1 MLQTT
6 TNLKLKIAAK
16 THNSSLSF
24 TGLAVPQK
32 LKTNSKQLSFGS
44 KTIDSDGNIVI
55 NNTTTVSTSRTNIG
69 KVNELTTNTTSSIIP
84 YNKNVAI
91 ATFTITPSTN
101 FKISNPPSVSVS
113 SGNNSNLNLF
123 IEKTPTLNKF
133 NIVCNSSRAIKSR
146 DDVNVDLN
154 YSVARVTTPSTNTI
168 KRLYLGSST
177 INKEGEERLIKIYGS
192 PSTPF
197 ELSVLDSSDNSILTN
212 TNSTFVLPVGV
223 KQSLS
228 QKLNKKGHY
237 FYKQRFPSL
246 PTIRVTKVNGS
257 MAASGA
263 TKVIFDSLTDV
274 QVGDEIFLTDAN
286 NKFFA
291 DGETIKVLT
300 LNPDGDN
307 ANECELTKSIIAAD
321 NRPVAFKRSTTY
333 KINLETSGTK
343 DSSIA
348 STFPTQTFNQYTGS
362 VIKVI
367 GTAVTGAA
375 INGGGSGAA
384 NNQYYGFE
392 HDGKNKQISLI
403 YTLTGKTFTQAS
415 NHPVPSDVALTS
427 GNVEF
432 GVSSIR
438 ATGTG
443 TTEYKLYILILI
455 DKVGIDDSVI
465 TVSLDN
471 IVS

>member
-16 THNSSLSF
+16 TYNSSLSF
-24 TGLAVPQK
+24 TGLAVSQK
-32 LKTNSKQLSFGS
+32 FKTNLKQLSFGS

-177 INKEGEERLIKIYGS
+177 INKEGEERFIKIYGS
-192 PSTPF
+192 PNTPF

-237 FYKQRFPSL
+237 FYRQRFPSL
-246 PTIRVTKVNGS
+246 PTVLVTKINVGGGVTS
-257 MAASGA
+257 A
-263 TKVIFDSLTDV
+263 TQITFDSLTGV
-274 QVGDEIFLTDAN
+274 QVGDQIVLADTN
-286 NKFFA
+286 HRIVA
-291 DGETIKVLT
+291 DGETIKVLSIDSTYVCT
-300 LNPDGDN
+300 LSK
-307 ANECELTKSIIAAD
+307 AITAAD
-321 NRPVAFKRSTTY
+321 NTTVAFKRSTTY
-333 KINLETSGTK
+333 KLNLETSGTK
-343 DSSIA
+343 DSSIV

-375 INGGGSGAA
+375 INGGGSGAV

-392 HDGKNKQISLI
+392 HDGKNKSISLI

-432 GVSSIR
+432 SVSSIR

-443 TTEYKLYILILI
+443 TTEYKLYILLLVN
-455 DKVGIDDSVI
+455 KVGIDDSVI

>member
-24 TGLAVPQK
+24 TGLAVSQK
-32 LKTNSKQLSFGS
+32 FKTNLKQLSFGS

-55 NNTTTVSTSRTNIG
+55 NNTTTVSTSRANVG

-113 SGNNSNLNLF
+113 SGNNNNLNLF

-177 INKEGEERLIKIYGS
+177 INKEGEERFIKIYGS
-192 PSTPF
+192 PNTPF

-237 FYKQRFPSL
+237 FYRQRFPSL
-246 PTIRVTKVNGS
+246 PTVLVTKINVGGGVTS
-257 MAASGA
+257 A
-263 TKVIFDSLTDV
+263 TQITFDSLTGV
-274 QVGDEIFLTDAN
+274 QVGDQIVLADTN
-286 NKFFA
+286 HRIIA
-291 DGETIKVLT
+291 DGETIKVLSIDSTFVCT
-300 LNPDGDN
+300 LSK
-307 ANECELTKSIIAAD
+307 AITAAD
-321 NRPVAFKRSTTY
+321 NTTVAFKRSTTY
-333 KINLETSGTK
+333 KLNLETSGTK
-343 DSSIA
+343 DSSIV

-375 INGGGSGAA
+375 INGGGSGAV
-384 NNQYYGFE
+384 NNQYYGFK
-392 HDGKNKQISLI
+392 HDGKNKSISLI

-432 GVSSIR
+432 IVSSIR

-443 TTEYKLYILILI
+443 TTEYKLYILLLV